1 VSGHSKWHN
10 IRLRKA
16 KQDAVRGKLFTKL
29 GREILVAARQGGG
42 SLEANARLRM
52 AIEKA
57 RDASMPADN
66 IKRLIDRAT
75 GQAAD
80 VHYEEVTYEG
90 YGPGGVAVLVDAVT
104 DNRNRTL
111 AEVRGIFTHTGGS
124 LGEPGC
130 VAWMFTSKGVILV
143 GKKAAEEE
151 RLLEIALEAG
161 ADDLTSGESSYEIT
175 CAPGQLDAIK
185 SALQANGIAFES
197 AELEM
202 IPQSTVP
209 VAGKQAEQV
218 LRMMEELEE
227 QDDVQRVHANFD
239 IPDSVIEAL
248 AA

>member
-1 VSGHSKWHN
+1 MSGHSKWHN

-16 KQDAVRGKLFTKL
+16 KQDAVRGKLFTKI
-29 GREILVAARQGGG
+29 GREIMVAAREGGG
-42 SLEANARLRM
+42 NPEANARLRI
-52 AIEKA
+52 AVEKA
-57 RDASMPADN
+57 RDASMPQDN

-75 GQAAD
+75 GQAGD

-90 YGPGGVAVLVDAVT
+90 YGPGGVAMLVAVVT

-111 AEVRGIFTHTGGS
+111 SEVRGMFSRVGGS

-130 VAWMFTSKGVILV
+130 VAWMFTPKGLILV
-143 GKKAAEEE
+143 SKDAAEED

-161 ADDLTSGESSYEIT
+161 ADDLTAGDSTYEIT
-175 CAPGQLDAIK
+175 AAPGELERIK
-185 SALQANGIAFES
+185 TALQANGIAWES

-209 VAGKQAEQV
+209 VTGKQAEQV
-218 LRMMEELEE
+218 LRLMEELEE